1 MKVQLYHMEDNFHL
15 MENFLTTFLFITRWR
30 MEISTLNEYNLSL
43 QFVQIHNVANDIML
57 LL

>member
-1 MKVQLYHMEDNFHL
+1 MKVQLYRMEDNFHL

-43 QFVQIHNVANDIML
+43 QFVQIH
-57 LL
+57 